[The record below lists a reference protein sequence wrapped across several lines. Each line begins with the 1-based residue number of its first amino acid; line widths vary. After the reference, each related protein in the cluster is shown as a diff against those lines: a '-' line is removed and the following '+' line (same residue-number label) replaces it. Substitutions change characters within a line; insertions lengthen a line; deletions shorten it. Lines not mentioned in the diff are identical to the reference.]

1 MSKMISALEVL
12 NRPVGQHRA
21 SDAPVHRPQW
31 FRGAVVLALLCI
43 ACAGAALWR
52 TGIITSPQV
61 AAQLVDLEPSAP
73 TMVTKPSEAKITAA
87 GFIKAEKLAT
97 VSADVT
103 GTVEVVYVKRGDMV
117 KQGEPIASLDNARL
131 RSDLGAAKMSLR
143 IAQNSARQARE
154 RLPLI
159 EANFKRLIELSRLG
173 AVSTQELENLQSE
186 LTERKAEVQRLE
198 LEARYASLQIERKD
212 IDLERSTI
220 RAPFDGMIVSLDAAI
235 GEIVSPVSSAGG
247 FARTGIAT
255 LIGIDN
261 YHAEAWVPEKSLSK
275 LEERQAVN
283 VMPDALG
290 DIKTAGEVIYI
301 SPIVDEQRAAVLV
314 LIKMQATPKSFKHN
328 MAVHVDFL

>member
-1 MSKMISALEVL
+1 MISGLDIL
-12 NRPVGQHRA
+12 NRPVGQPLA
-21 SDAPVHRPQW
+21 SDASVHGSRRRW
-31 FRGAVVLALLCI
+31 VATALALLCL
-43 ACAGAALWR
+43 ACAGAALWHLG
-52 TGIITSPQV
+52 TGASPQV
-61 AAQLVDLEPSAP
+61 TAPPANIEPAAPAVATHPYA
-73 TMVTKPSEAKITAA
+73 AKITAA

-103 GTVEVVYVKRGDMV
+103 GTVEVVYVKRGDLV
-117 KQGEPIASLDNARL
+117 KQGEAIASLDNARL
-131 RSDLGAAKMSLR
+131 RSDLGAAKMNLR
-143 IAQNSARQARE
+143 IAQTSARQARD

-159 EANFKRLIELSRLG
+159 EANFKRLTELSQWG

-198 LEARYASLQIERKD
+198 LEARYAALQIERKD

-255 LIGIDN
+255 LIGTDN
-261 YHAEAWVPEKSLSK
+261 YHAEAWVPEKSLGK
-275 LEERQAVN
+275 LVERQAVN

-290 DIKTAGEVIYI
+290 DIKAAGEVTYI

-314 LIKMQATPKSFKHN
+314 LIKMQAAPKSFKHN